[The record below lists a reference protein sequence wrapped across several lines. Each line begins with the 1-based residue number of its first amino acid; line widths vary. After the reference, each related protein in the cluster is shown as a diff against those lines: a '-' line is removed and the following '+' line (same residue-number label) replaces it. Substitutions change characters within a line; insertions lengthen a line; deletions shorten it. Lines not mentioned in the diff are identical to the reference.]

1 MTILCPRHKMV
12 EGHIEFTLSVC
23 VCVCVCVCGVC
34 VCVFQIRV
42 QPITSLCK
50 VGFKNYLIQ
59 MIIMTR
65 RCVVCTNH
73 VARSSVKVT
82 VGT

>member
-1 MTILCPRHKMV
+1 MA

-23 VCVCVCVCGVC
+23 VCVCV
-34 VCVFQIRV
+34 FQNRV
-42 QPITSLCK
+42 RAITSPYIM
-50 VGFKNYLIQ
+50 GFKNNLAR

-65 RCVVCTNH
+65 RCVANKNY
-73 VARSSVKVT
+73 VARSKVKVT